1 MITKHEIEMVENIVK
16 VNEILI
22 KTLAEIT
29 NNEDIQNAIALNEE
43 IKRSISYQKSLNHD
57 TNTWSGKW

>member
-1 MITKHEIEMVENIVK
+1 MITKHEIEMVENVVK

-22 KTLAEIT
+22 KALSEIT
-29 NNEDIQNAIALNEE
+29 NNEDIKNAIALNEE

-57 TNTWSGKW
+57 TNAWSGKW

>member
-1 MITKHEIEMVENIVK
+1 MITRNEIEMVENVVK

-22 KTLAEIT
+22 KALSEIA
-29 NNEDIQNAIALNEE
+29 NNEDIKNAIALNEE

-57 TNTWSGKW
+57 TNVWSGKW